1 MENHSLAT
9 EQRDALARSVVA
21 QRDELAKA
29 AIDFKLGRIDWT
41 VEEIKGRGELIKYPD
56 GRVVF
61 EFDKAALLEF
71 HPASW
76 WSEKVDHVEK
86 LVASQHYRV
95 LCPELEVYLA

>member
-1 MENHSLAT
+1 MQNHSLVTAH
-9 EQRDALARSVVA
+9 RDALARSVVA
-21 QRDELAKA
+21 QRDELVKT
-29 AIDFKLGRIDWT
+29 AIDFKMGRTDWAA
-41 VEEIKGRGELIKYPD
+41 EEIKDRAGLIRYPD

-61 EFDKAALLEF
+61 EFDKELLLEF

-95 LCPELEVYLA
+95 LCPELGVYLA